1 MKRIGVASLACLMIA
16 TVTRGGQQP
25 SSATDVATSLVNAI
39 VTSNLDGVMA
49 VFADDATAF
58 MPTAN
63 AATRLTGKAE
73 IRRAFAALM
82 QNAPASATPRAVSPR
97 DVAVQSFGDVA
108 IVTFHLNSAQPV
120 GPGQRAVGRR
130 TLILHRSGSVWSVVH
145 LHAST
150 MATAAPQP

>member
-1 MKRIGVASLACLMIA
+1 MKRIGVATFAWLLVA
-16 TVTRGGQQP
+16 TVTQAGQQP
-25 SSATDVATSLVNAI
+25 SGPTDVAVSLVNAI

-73 IRRAFAALM
+73 IRRAFAALF
-82 QNAPASATPRAVSPR
+82 QNAPPSAPPRSVSPR
-97 DVAVQSFGDVA
+97 DLAVVSFSDVA
-108 IVTFHLNSAQPV
+108 IVTFHLDSAQPV

-130 TLILHRSGSVWSVVH
+130 TLILRRTESGWAVVH

-150 MATAAPQP
+150 MITAAPQP